1 MLHTVRNERF
11 CQHLSLHEL
20 AELLALRRF
29 VRVYRS
35 ATVNIES
42 ILQLD
47 TMPKKKFEE
56 FAVLESFAQ
65 EFP

>member
-1 MLHTVRNERF
+1 
-11 CQHLSLHEL
+11 LHEL